1 MGLLFVEVLP
11 REAGPGGSAVLKCRQ
26 CRVDAAPAAAILS
39 KDFQG
44 RLGRAYLFDRVVNIT
59 LGPKEDR
66 HLMTGLHTVSDIYC
80 NCCQEMLGWR
90 YDKAYE
96 ESEKYKE
103 GKFILEKVRMWKEVR

>member
-11 REAGPGGSAVLKCRQ
+11 QHAGTAVLKCRM
-26 CRVDAAPAAAILS
+26 CRVDAAYEGDILS

-44 RLGRAYLFDRVVNIT
+44 RYGRAYLFRHVVNIS

-66 HLMTGLHTVSDIYC
+66 NFTTGLHTVNDVYC
-80 NCCQEMLGWR
+80 SCCQQILGWR
-90 YDKAYE
+90 YEKAYE

-103 GKFILEKVRMWKEVR
+103 GKFILERAMIGKEVQ